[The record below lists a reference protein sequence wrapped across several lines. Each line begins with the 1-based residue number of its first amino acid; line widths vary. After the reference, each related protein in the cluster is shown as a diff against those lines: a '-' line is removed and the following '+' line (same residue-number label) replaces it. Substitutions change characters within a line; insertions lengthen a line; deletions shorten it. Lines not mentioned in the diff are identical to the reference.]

1 MSTNNTQPN
10 SHIQRPEY
18 EVQDVDSPQDKKA
31 AALVQSILLKEQNGG
46 INMNNNGNEQLSA
59 QDILALQAMQQ
70 QQQQQQ
76 QGGMMPTL
84 MTGAKY
90 AAIFGAGFLGA
101 KLFFNGSSSKDTEG
115 LFSAVSD
122 LFD

>member
-46 INMNNNGNEQLSA
+46 IKMNNNGNEQLSA
-59 QDILALQAMQQ
+59 QDILALQAMQ

>member
-10 SHIQRPEY
+10 VHIQGPEY
-18 EVQDVDSPQDKKA
+18 EVQDVDSQQDKKA

-46 INMNNNGNEQLSA
+46 INMNNNGNELSA

-101 KLFFNGSSSKDTEG
+101 KLFFNGSSSKDAEG

>member
-1 MSTNNTQPN
+1 MSNNNTQPN
-10 SHIQRPEY
+10 VHIQGSEY
-18 EVQDVDSPQDKKA
+18 EVQDVDSQQDKKA

-59 QDILALQAMQQ
+59 QDILALQAMQ